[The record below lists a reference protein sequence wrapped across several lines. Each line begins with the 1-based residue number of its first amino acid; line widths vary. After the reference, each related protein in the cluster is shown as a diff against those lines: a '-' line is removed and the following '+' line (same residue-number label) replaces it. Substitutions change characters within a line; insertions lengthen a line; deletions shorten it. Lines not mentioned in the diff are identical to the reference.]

1 MSTLL
6 ILRHKQ
12 EDDAGLDV
20 WGKGV
25 NYLVR
30 ASSPAN
36 AFDQRLSAAT
46 KFATICVGTTCV
58 GVAVYSNNYPFALLV
73 FLQFPNPT
81 FSVRQTASALLLLLC
96 SRTIVHSSITA
107 LLS

>member
-12 EDDAGLDV
+12 EDDAGVDV

-30 ASSPAN
+30 ASLPAN
-36 AFDQRLSAAT
+36 AFDQRLCAAT
-46 KFATICVGTTCV
+46 KFATTSV